1 MNTEART
8 RLYTVA
14 VAIAA
19 LLVAGAAALLEPVI
33 LDTSRLWLLPT
44 MVLLIALAGR
54 FPFKVSPQGDASL
67 FTVPLFV
74 SVVMLP
80 PLGVVL
86 VGALGSLISERLLK
100 APIKVTTFNVSNSAT
115 AGGIAAIVFF
125 MLRPEA
131 SGLSLTPGLVF
142 AAAVAGMVLHLGNLS
157 LLLGMITLIKGK
169 AFWGMWRRAWSIDA
183 IQEGAL
189 IALGLVAALV
199 MDQAGWGI
207 ILLLV
212 PFVLG
217 YYGFRRSVEEARRK
231 AELAEELQEKLKELK
246 EAQVQ
251 LIQSAKLASVGT
263 LAAGVAHE
271 INNPTFA
278 ITGKAEIFLAMLR
291 RADDEYLHSPA
302 AIKDMETVV
311 REGMRISSIVKHLL
325 DFSRRSDDVS
335 DLRLDEIID
344 DAAELMNGK
353 FTKKGIQLVLDCQGT
368 PKVRV
373 VTNQLQQ
380 VFMNLLDNALDATPG
395 WGTITMGCSVKDGTA
410 MAYVK
415 DTGVGIPEDV
425 KDHIFD
431 PFFTTRSVGKGTG
444 LGLFICHKILEDHH
458 GELSVESEPGAGTT
472 FWVKLPAAKEI
483 SAEKRPESA
492 AVAAS

>member
-86 VGALGSLISERLLK
+86 VGALGSLISERLLE

-212 PFVLG
+212 PFVL
-217 YYGFRRSVEEARRK
+217 
-231 AELAEELQEKLKELK
+231 
-246 EAQVQ
+246 
-251 LIQSAKLASVGT
+251 
-263 LAAGVAHE
+263 
-271 INNPTFA
+271 
-278 ITGKAEIFLAMLR
+278 
-291 RADDEYLHSPA
+291 
-302 AIKDMETVV
+302 VV
-311 REGMRISSIVKHLL
+311 R
-325 DFSRRSDDVS
+325 
-335 DLRLDEIID
+335 
-344 DAAELMNGK
+344 
-353 FTKKGIQLVLDCQGT
+353 
-368 PKVRV
+368 
-373 VTNQLQQ
+373 
-380 VFMNLLDNALDATPG
+380 
-395 WGTITMGCSVKDGTA
+395 
-410 MAYVK
+410 
-415 DTGVGIPEDV
+415 
-425 KDHIFD
+425 
-431 PFFTTRSVGKGTG
+431 
-444 LGLFICHKILEDHH
+444 IL
-458 GELSVESEPGAGTT
+458 
-472 FWVKLPAAKEI
+472 
-483 SAEKRPESA
+483 
-492 AVAAS
+492 